1 MITVNAVGKA
11 CPEPVIMTR
20 AAVEKGAAEL
30 EVLVDNAVAVSNV
43 TRFLEGQ
50 GFRVQHRENGENGG
64 EFKLTARREGSAV
77 SAGSAAA
84 ADLAPRPQGK
94 ARLAVLVAGKTLG
107 REDKELGEVLIKGFL
122 GTLSKLETPPAVLA
136 LMNEGVKL
144 ALPDAS
150 TCDHLKDLE
159 RTGTKILVCGTCTN
173 HFGITERVGVG
184 TVSNMFEILEAVTGA
199 DKVLSV

>member
-20 AAVEKGAAEL
+20 AAVEKGATEL

-50 GFRVQHRENGENGG
+50 GFRVQHQENGG
-64 EFKLTARREGSAV
+64 EFKVTARREGAAA
-77 SAGSAAA
+77 SAGTAPAAGP
-84 ADLAPRPQGK
+84 DSCNRGG
-94 ARLAVLVAGKTLG
+94 ARLAVLIAGKTLG

-184 TVSNMFEILEAVTGA
+184 TISNMFEILEAVTGA

>member
-20 AAVEKGAAEL
+20 AAVEKGAVEL

-50 GFRVQHRENGENGG
+50 GFRVQHQENGG
-64 EFKLTARREGSAV
+64 EFKLTARREGAAV
-77 SAGSAAA
+77 SAGS
-84 ADLAPRPQGK
+84 APRPQGK
-94 ARLAVLVAGKTLG
+94 ARLAILVAGKTLG

-159 RTGTKILVCGTCTN
+159 RAGTKILVCGTCTT

>member
-20 AAVEKGAAEL
+20 AAVEKGATEL

-50 GFRVQHRENGENGG
+50 GFRVQHQENGG
-64 EFKLTARREGSAV
+64 EFKVTARREGTAPA
-77 SAGSAAA
+77 AGP
-84 ADLAPRPQGK
+84 DPCNRGG
-94 ARLAVLVAGKTLG
+94 ARLAVLIAGKTLG

-159 RTGTKILVCGTCTN
+159 GTGTKILVCGTCTN

-184 TVSNMFEILEAVTGA
+184 TISNMFEILEAVTGA

>member
-20 AAVEKGAAEL
+20 AAVEKGAVEL

-50 GFRVQHRENGENGG
+50 GFRVQHQENGG
-64 EFKLTARREGSAV
+64 EFKLTARREGAAV
-77 SAGSAAA
+77 SAGS
-84 ADLAPRPQGK
+84 APRPQGK
-94 ARLAVLVAGKTLG
+94 ARLAVLIAGKTLG

-159 RTGTKILVCGTCTN
+159 RAGTKILVCGTCTN
-173 HFGITERVGVG
+173 HFGVTERVGVG

>member
-50 GFRVQHRENGENGG
+50 GFRVQHQENGS

-77 SAGSAAA
+77 SA
-84 ADLAPRPQGK
+84 DPAPRPQGK

-159 RTGTKILVCGTCTN
+159 RAGTKILVCGTCTN
-173 HFGITERVGVG
+173 HFGVTERVGVG

>member
-50 GFRVQHRENGENGG
+50 GFRVQHQENGG
-64 EFKLTARREGSAV
+64 EFKVTARREGAAA
-77 SAGSAAA
+77 SAGTAPAAGP
-84 ADLAPRPQGK
+84 DSCNRGG
-94 ARLAVLVAGKTLG
+94 ARLAVLIAGKTLG

-159 RTGTKILVCGTCTN
+159 GTGTKILVCGTCTN

-184 TVSNMFEILEAVTGA
+184 TISNMFEILEAVTGA

>member
-20 AAVEKGAAEL
+20 AAVEKGAVEL
-30 EVLVDNAVAVSNV
+30 EVLVDNTVAVSNV

-50 GFRVQHRENGENGG
+50 GFRVQHQENGS

-77 SAGSAAA
+77 SA
-84 ADLAPRPQGK
+84 DPAPRPQGK

-159 RTGTKILVCGTCTN
+159 RAGTKILVCGTCTN
-173 HFGITERVGVG
+173 HFGVTERVGVG

-199 DKVLSV
+199 DRILSV

>member
-20 AAVEKGAAEL
+20 AAVEKGAVEL
-30 EVLVDNAVAVSNV
+30 EVLVDNTVAVSNV

-50 GFRVQHRENGENGG
+50 GFRVQHRENGC
-64 EFKLTARREGSAV
+64 EFKLTARREGAAVSAV
-77 SAGSAAA
+77 SATAATPV
-84 ADLAPRPQGK
+84 PRPQGG
-94 ARLAVLVAGKTLG
+94 ARLAVLIAGKTLG

-159 RTGTKILVCGTCTN
+159 RAGTKILVCGTCTN
-173 HFGITERVGVG
+173 HFGVTERVGVG

>member
-20 AAVEKGAAEL
+20 AAVEKGAVEL
-30 EVLVDNAVAVSNV
+30 EVLVDNTVAVSNV

-50 GFRVQHRENGENGG
+50 GFRVQHQENGG

-77 SAGSAAA
+77 SA
-84 ADLAPRPQGK
+84 DPAPRPQGK

-150 TCDHLKDLE
+150 TCDHLEDLE
-159 RTGTKILVCGTCTN
+159 RAGTKILVCGTCTN
-173 HFGITERVGVG
+173 HFGVTERVGVG

>member
-20 AAVEKGAAEL
+20 AAVEKGAVEL

-50 GFRVQHRENGENGG
+50 GFRVQHQENGG
-64 EFKLTARREGSAV
+64 EFKLTARREGAAV

-84 ADLAPRPQGK
+84 ADPAPRPQGK

-144 ALPDAS
+144 ALSDAS

-159 RTGTKILVCGTCTN
+159 RAGTKILVCGTCTN
-173 HFGITERVGVG
+173 HFGVTERVGVG

>member
-20 AAVEKGAAEL
+20 AAVEKGAVEL
-30 EVLVDNAVAVSNV
+30 EVLVDNTVAVSNV

-50 GFRVQHRENGENGG
+50 GFRVQHQENGG
-64 EFKLTARREGSAV
+64 EFKLTARRDGAAASVGSAPA
-77 SAGSAAA
+77 AGP
-84 ADLAPRPQGK
+84 APCNRSG

-150 TCDHLKDLE
+150 TCDHLEDLE
-159 RTGTKILVCGTCTN
+159 RAGTKILVCGTCTN
-173 HFGITERVGVG
+173 HFGVTERVGVG